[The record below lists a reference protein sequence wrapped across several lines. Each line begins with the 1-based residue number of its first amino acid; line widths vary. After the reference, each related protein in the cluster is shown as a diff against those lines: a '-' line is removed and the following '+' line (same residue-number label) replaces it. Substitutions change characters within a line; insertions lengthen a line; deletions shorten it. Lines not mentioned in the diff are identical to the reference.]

1 MENTATEASRGLQ
14 SKGDF
19 LQGVRLSVALG
30 PPGVWDRSWERLPR
44 ASPVSFLLVEGL
56 AGVGSLG
63 SQAAARGW
71 SSTRVPRVKRED
83 ADGHMAVEVLGLDH
97 LYITVS
103 DLRRSERFYDAIME
117 RLGFRKGDSAIGGDP
132 HAHYFNRHLQ
142 YTIRPARS
150 GTAPHDP
157 YAPGLHHVCF
167 QVPNRDAVD
176 EAHRELMRLGIA
188 ATEPREYP
196 EYNDDY
202 YATFFS
208 DPDGIRLELVA
219 RSRTREEISSSWS
232 LFRVFLNPLTDLRAR
247 RGRGSAG

>member
-1 MENTATEASRGLQ
+1 MER
-14 SKGDF
+14 
-19 LQGVRLSVALG
+19 
-30 PPGVWDRSWERLPR
+30 P
-44 ASPVSFLLVEGL
+44 
-56 AGVGSLG
+56 
-63 SQAAARGW
+63 
-71 SSTRVPRVKRED
+71 STRVTRAKRED

-103 DLRRSERFYDAIME
+103 DLRRSEQFYDVIME
-117 RLGFRKGDSAIGGDP
+117 RFGFRKGDSAIGGDP
-132 HAHYFNRHLQ
+132 HAHYFNRYLQ

-150 GTAPHDP
+150 RTTPHDP

-176 EAHRELMRLGIA
+176 EAHQELIGLGIP

-208 DPDGIRLELVA
+208 DPDGIRLEFVA
-219 RSRTREEISSSWS
+219 RSRTREEISASWS
-232 LFRVFLNPLTDLRAR
+232 LFRVFLNPLADLRAR
-247 RGRGSAG
+247 RGTR